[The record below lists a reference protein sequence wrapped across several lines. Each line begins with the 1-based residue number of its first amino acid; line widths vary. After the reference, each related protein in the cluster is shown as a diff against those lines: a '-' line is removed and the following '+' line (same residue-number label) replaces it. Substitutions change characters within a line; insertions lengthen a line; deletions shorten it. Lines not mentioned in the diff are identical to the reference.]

1 MSKGEIMNEI
11 KKKKYNIKVVNPAE
25 REQYISDNDMEMD
38 LRASAAVK
46 AALNKAEI
54 CKKPIA
60 KYDKEKKKAYVEY
73 PSGRRVI
80 VRKHK
85 DDISIFPNDLW
96 PEAKIIELIGEWDTP
111 NNPPKPSKNF
121 TPLQSPRIAVR

>member
-1 MSKGEIMNEI
+1 MSKGEIMNE
-11 KKKKYNIKVVNPAE
+11 IKVVNPAE

-73 PSGRRVI
+73 PSGRRVNVWEKTNGSCFGRAKW
-80 VRKHK
+80 VR
-85 DDISIFPNDLW
+85 
-96 PEAKIIELIGEWDTP
+96 
-111 NNPPKPSKNF
+111 
-121 TPLQSPRIAVR
+121 

>member
-73 PSGRRVI
+73 PSGRRVNVWEKTNGSGFGRAKW
-80 VRKHK
+80 VR
-85 DDISIFPNDLW
+85 
-96 PEAKIIELIGEWDTP
+96 
-111 NNPPKPSKNF
+111 
-121 TPLQSPRIAVR
+121 

>member
-60 KYDKEKKKAYVEY
+60 KYDKEGEGNKIK
-73 PSGRRVI
+73 PMSSIRV
-80 VRKHK
+80 
-85 DDISIFPNDLW
+85 
-96 PEAKIIELIGEWDTP
+96 GEE
-111 NNPPKPSKNF
+111 
-121 TPLQSPRIAVR
+121 

>member
-1 MSKGEIMNEI
+1 MNEI

-60 KYDKEKKKAYVEY
+60 KYDKEKKKAYVTINQLEEMRTWTIKK
-73 PSGRRVI
+73 GI
-80 VRKHK
+80 
-85 DDISIFPNDLW
+85 
-96 PEAKIIELIGEWDTP
+96 
-111 NNPPKPSKNF
+111 
-121 TPLQSPRIAVR
+121 

>member
-54 CKKPIA
+54 CKNQSPNTI
-60 KYDKEKKKAYVEY
+60 KKKRK
-73 PSGRRVI
+73 PMSSIRV
-80 VRKHK
+80 
-85 DDISIFPNDLW
+85 
-96 PEAKIIELIGEWDTP
+96 GEE
-111 NNPPKPSKNF
+111 
-121 TPLQSPRIAVR
+121 

>member
-54 CKKPIA
+54 CKNPIA

-96 PEAKIIELIGEWDTP
+96 PEAKIIELIGE
-111 NNPPKPSKNF
+111 
-121 TPLQSPRIAVR
+121 

>member
-46 AALNKAEI
+46 AALN
-54 CKKPIA
+54 
-60 KYDKEKKKAYVEY
+60 
-73 PSGRRVI
+73 
-80 VRKHK
+80 
-85 DDISIFPNDLW
+85 N
-96 PEAKIIELIGEWDTP
+96 
-111 NNPPKPSKNF
+111 
-121 TPLQSPRIAVR
+121 LQKTNRQIR